1 MKKILVLP
9 AGMPAAVNFARLN
22 RDRFELLGASS
33 NYFEPAATEYSHC
46 FYLPH
51 VSETTFVARLEC
63 ILAENNIKSIFCAH
77 QVVWSLIAN
86 EIASRL
92 GVELVNASPI
102 PAMLKPYQ
110 FAMTEADRLRQHAQ
124 LFDKNLNLPPQI
136 ALAALYRQFVEIPGE
151 CDRDKLLLFLIAFAT
166 APAGDVVEIGSLWG
180 KSAYV
185 LAWLSQFHGIG
196 SVLCIDPWSQ
206 QELIQSSPDNQL
218 VRLSTATHD
227 INQGFLVFCQN
238 LLAAGFRNV
247 NYRRQLS
254 SDASHYY
261 AANRRVSSPEF
272 GSTDYTGAV
281 SIAHIDGNHDIAAV
295 RQDVDDWGPRVLPG
309 GWLIIDDYTWKFG
322 DGPRKVGDEYL
333 LGQLS
338 NWDCAFVMGGALA
351 LKKGERND

>member
-1 MKKILVLP
+1 MKRILVLP

-22 RDRFELLGASS
+22 RDRFELMGASS
-33 NYFEPAATEYSHC
+33 NRFEPAATEYSRY

-51 VSETTFVARLEC
+51 VSEAAFVSSLES
-63 ILAENNIKSIFCAH
+63 LLVENNISSIFCAH

-86 EIASRL
+86 EIVGRL
-92 GVELVNASPI
+92 EVELINAAPI

-110 FAMTEADRLRQHAQ
+110 FSMTEAERLMQNAY
-124 LFDKNLNLPPQI
+124 LFDKNMRLPSLI
-136 ALAALYRQFVEIPGE
+136 ALAALYRQFMEIPGE

-166 APAGDVVEIGSLWG
+166 APAGDVIEIGSLWG

-185 LAWLSQFHGIG
+185 LAWLSQFYGIG

-206 QELIQSSPDNQL
+206 QDLIQSSPDNQL

-247 NYRRQLS
+247 NYRRELS
-254 SDASHYY
+254 TEASQFY
-261 AANRRVSSPEF
+261 ACNRRVSSPEF
-272 GSTDYTGAV
+272 GTTEYIGAV
-281 SIAHIDGNHDIAAV
+281 SVAHIDGNHDIDAV
-295 RQDVDDWGPRVLPG
+295 RQDVIDWGPRILPG

-322 DGPRKVGDEYL
+322 DGPRRIGDEYL
-333 LGQLS
+333 MGQLPR
-338 NWDCAFVMGGALA
+338 WDCAFVMGGALA
-351 LKKGERND
+351 IRRKIYQ

>member
-1 MKKILVLP
+1 MKRILVLP
-9 AGMPAAVNFARLN
+9 AGMPAAVNFTRLN

-33 NYFEPAATEYSHC
+33 NRFEPAAMEYSCC

-51 VSETTFVARLEC
+51 VSETTFAASLER
-63 ILAENNIKSIFCAH
+63 ILVENNVKSIFCAH

-92 GVELVNASPI
+92 GVELINAAPI

-110 FAMTEADRLRQHAQ
+110 FAMTEADRLRQHAH
-124 LFDKNLNLPPQI
+124 LFDKKLNLPSLI
-136 ALAALYRQFVEIPGE
+136 ALAALYRQFMEIPGE

-166 APAGDVVEIGSLWG
+166 APAGDVIEIGSLWG

-185 LAWLSQFHGIG
+185 LAWLSQFYSVG

-238 LLAAGFRNV
+238 LLAAGFRDV
-247 NYRRQLS
+247 NYRRELS
-254 SDASHYY
+254 TEASRFY
-261 AANRRVSSPEF
+261 ACNRRVSSPEF
-272 GSTDYTGAV
+272 GTTEYIGSV
-281 SIAHIDGNHDIAAV
+281 SVAHIDGNHDVDAV
-295 RQDVDDWGPRVLPG
+295 RQDVADWGPRVLPG

-322 DGPRKVGDEYL
+322 DGPRRVGDECL
-333 LGQLS
+333 TGQLAR
-338 NWDCAFVMGGALA
+338 WDCAFVMGGALA
-351 LKKGERND
+351 LKRSKS